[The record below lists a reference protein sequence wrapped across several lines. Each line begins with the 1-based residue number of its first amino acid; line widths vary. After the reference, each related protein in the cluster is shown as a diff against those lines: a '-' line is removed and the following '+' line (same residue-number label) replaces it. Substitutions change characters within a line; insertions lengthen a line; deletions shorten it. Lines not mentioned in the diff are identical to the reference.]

1 MRLLRLVPDDTRIP
15 FMRLSRFGLPFSALT
30 MLLSV
35 VAFLVFGL
43 NLGID
48 FKGGTLIEVQSTAP
62 EADLADLRAKLESL
76 ELGDVEVQG
85 IGTPRD
91 VLIRI
96 ATQPGGDAAQQ
107 EAVSRVQATL
117 GAEDYDYRRVEVVG
131 PRVSSEL
138 AWSGSL
144 SIVFTIIG
152 VLLYIWFRFEWQFGV
167 AAVATLFHD
176 VIVTVGFFAVLQLDF
191 NLTSIA
197 AILTNLGYSL
207 NDTVVVFD
215 RVREILRRYKKM
227 SMSEVFDLAT
237 NQTLARTV
245 MTSLT
250 TLLALVALFAFGG
263 PVLRSFTAAMIWG
276 VFTGTYSSIFIGG
289 ALLVYLNVR
298 PTRTPAAVETKPV
311 EAKT

>member
-1 MRLLRLVPDDTRIP
+1 MSFRLVPDDTRIP
-15 FMRLSRFGLPFSALT
+15 FMRLSRFGLPFSAIT
-30 MLLSV
+30 MVLSL
-35 VAFLVFGL
+35 VAFFAFGL
-43 NLGID
+43 NYGID

-62 EADLADLRAKLESL
+62 EADIADIRSRLEAL
-76 ELGDVEVQG
+76 DLGDLEIQG
-85 IGTPRD
+85 FGSPND

-107 EAVSRVQATL
+107 QAVTRVQQAL
-117 GAEDYDYRRVEVVG
+117 GAEEYTYRRVEVVG

-144 SIVFTIIG
+144 SIIFTIIG
-152 VLLYIWFRFEWQFGV
+152 ILIYIWARFEWQFGI

-176 VIVTVGFFAVLQLDF
+176 VLVTIGFFAVLQLDF

-197 AILTNLGYSL
+197 AILTILGYSL

-215 RVREILRRYKKM
+215 RVREILRRYKRM
-227 SMSEVFDLAT
+227 PMTEVFDVAT

-250 TLLALVALFAFGG
+250 TLIALFALFIFGG
-263 PVLRSFTAAMIWG
+263 SVIRSFTAAMIWG

-289 ALLVYLNVR
+289 PILNYLGVR
-298 PTRTPAAVETKPV
+298 RAPAAVASETTAA
-311 EAKT
+311 EA